1 METGKSDF
9 GRLSKFLVILYY
21 LVFPR
26 LVSFTALFILK
37 ANQQTSELALY
48 HVQYREYI
56 NE

>member
-9 GRLSKFLVILYY
+9 GQLSKFLVILYY
-21 LVFPR
+21 LVFLR

-37 ANQQTSELALY
+37 ANQQTPELALY
-48 HVQYREYI
+48 HVQYREYV